1 MLPDLNL
8 ESWASVVTIA
18 GLPIAIGAFFLGY
31 RQLRLARRAASAQ
44 TLVALHESFRQ
55 AWTRVADAPD
65 DRKEAPI
72 RDLLNVVELGCAV
85 VNDKVMAQ
93 RTGDVLVEFLCHQ
106 ILLFE
111 GHDATRGLIE
121 RSIQTGSTFEQLG
134 AFMARQ
140 KVRLEDCR
148 RMITASALQP
158 A

>member
-1 MLPDLNL
+1 MLPGLNL

-55 AWTRVADAPD
+55 AWIRVADAPD
-65 DRKEAPI
+65 
-72 RDLLNVVELGCAV
+72 VVELACAV

-121 RSIQTGSTFEQLG
+121 RSIQTGTTFEQLG
-134 AFMARQ
+134 AFMARHQ
-140 KVRLEDCR
+140 VRLEDYR